1 MMDFYKENHFN
12 LPEDEFELFKQ
23 YLLLKDAEEAD
34 DFNKFLQTIGVPF
47 PKRLLNWMNSNHQ
60 IRFYIVQNS
69 KENNFLSKK
78 FKTEVHQHFDNN
90 PYEYFIVEEW
100 IGRNVKKVMS
110 LEGILN
116 CPFFATV
123 KEAVTFLKKTIETHP
138 NFHQTELVSVKLIEE
153 MDETY
158 IFNNENKNNV

>member
-1 MMDFYKENHFN
+1 
-12 LPEDEFELFKQ
+12 
-23 YLLLKDAEEAD
+23 
-34 DFNKFLQTIGVPF
+34 
-47 PKRLLNWMNSNHQ
+47 MNSNHQ